1 MSNTRLE
8 VYLNSYRD
16 QPFVTELKSAH
27 SISKQVKENLCAWI
41 TAKTGQ
47 SVDIARQLKVED
59 VQHRKP
65 TLSQFETTCMRVRLV
80 S

>member
-1 MSNTRLE
+1 MSNRRLE

-16 QPFVTELKSAH
+16 QPFITELKSAH
-27 SISKQVKENLCAWI
+27 SISKQVEANLCEWI
-41 TAKTGQ
+41 RAKTGQ
-47 SVDIARQLKVED
+47 TIDIERQLKVED

>member
-1 MSNTRLE
+1 MPNTRLE

-16 QPFVTELKSAH
+16 QPFVTELKSVYC
-27 SISKQVKENLCAWI
+27 ISKQVEENLCAWI
-41 TAKTGQ
+41 RAKTGQ
-47 SVDIARQLKVED
+47 SVDIAGHLKVED

-80 S
+80 

>member
-27 SISKQVKENLCAWI
+27 SISKQVEENLCAWI

-65 TLSQFETTCMRVRLV
+65 TLSQFETTCMRVKLV

>member
-1 MSNTRLE
+1 MPNTRLE

-16 QPFVTELKSAH
+16 QPFVTELKSVH
-27 SISKQVKENLCAWI
+27 CISKQVEENLCAWI
-41 TAKTGQ
+41 RTKTGQ

-80 S
+80 